1 MKKRTFLIIF
11 LILIVLAVLAVSAYY
26 FISKNKENVEVRD
39 SSTATKEEIQDYIE
53 HFDLSTLEFQ
63 KIQPSVYK
71 YSKKLDL
78 FDEVFSSEKP
88 VFVYGYEKGSR
99 VKYISD
105 KFHKQMQKDLAK
117 NGFDEKYTVVT
128 ISKPEAR
135 VNDVM
140 KKYKLEIPQDESP
153 CDLKDSDMKG
163 VMDIVDV
170 MSMCYGGACLI
181 DNKKKVFLPFTKEY
195 PDIIFKLLKEYK

>member
-1 MKKRTFLIIF
+1 MKKRAILIIF
-11 LILIVLAVLAVSAYY
+11 LILIGLAVLAGSACY
-26 FISKNKENVEVRD
+26 FISKNKENVEVGD
-39 SSTATKEEIQDYIE
+39 SSVATKEEIQDYID
-53 HFDLSTLEFQ
+53 HFDLSTIEFQ

-71 YSKKLDL
+71 YSAKLKL
-78 FDEVFSSEKP
+78 FDEAFSSQKP
-88 VFVYGYEKGSR
+88 VFVYGYEKGAR
-99 VKYISD
+99 AKYISE

-135 VNDVM
+135 VNEVM

-163 VMDIVDV
+163 VLDIVDV

-195 PDIIFKLLKEYK
+195 PEVIFKLLKEYK

>member
-1 MKKRTFLIIF
+1 M
-11 LILIVLAVLAVSAYY
+11 IVLAVLAVSAYY